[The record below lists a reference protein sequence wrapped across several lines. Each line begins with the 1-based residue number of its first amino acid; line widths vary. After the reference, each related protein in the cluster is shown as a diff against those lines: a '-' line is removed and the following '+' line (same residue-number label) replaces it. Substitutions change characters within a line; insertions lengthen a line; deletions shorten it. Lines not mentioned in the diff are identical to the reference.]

1 MTRFIQGRHLK
12 IDITVTN
19 IHLTLLNPFF
29 NNSYEN
35 EEGGHPDLNVV
46 LNEEDDLTLIKRA
59 ISFRKSAIFQQYK
72 LPKFY
77 SSDDEESDLEVCFII
92 ISLRKLYKYFKIYRF
107 NLFSS

>member
-29 NNSYEN
+29 NNSNEN

-59 ISFRKSAIFQQYK
+59 ISFSKSAIFQRLELNNLMQY
-72 LPKFY
+72 
-77 SSDDEESDLEVCFII
+77 STDDEETDVEVCFII
-92 ISLRKLYKYFKIYRF
+92 ISLHKLYKYFKI
-107 NLFSS
+107 